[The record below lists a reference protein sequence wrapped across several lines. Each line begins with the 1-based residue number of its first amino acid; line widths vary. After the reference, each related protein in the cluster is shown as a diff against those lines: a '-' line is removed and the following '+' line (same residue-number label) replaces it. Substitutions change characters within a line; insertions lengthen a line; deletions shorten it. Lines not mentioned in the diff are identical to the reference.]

1 MHDDDDALPALPWQT
16 DEKPTKRRHD
26 GRMHD
31 GEGPQAGVAE
41 TLKTGPTSE
50 TGPQRQATLK
60 MGLEPQTI
68 TGKVP
73 SRH

>member
-1 MHDDDDALPALPWQT
+1 MHDDALSALPWKT
-16 DEKPTKRRHD
+16 VEKRNKRRSPSCIQSNL
-26 GRMHD
+26 
-31 GEGPQAGVAE
+31 GPQAGVAE
-41 TLKTGPTSE
+41 TLKTGPTSDE
-50 TGPQRQATLK
+50 TGPQRQTTPR

>member
-1 MHDDDDALPALPWQT
+1 MHDDDDALTALPWKT
-16 DEKPTKRRHD
+16 VEKRNQRRH
-26 GRMHD
+26 GPNWMHD
-31 GEGPQAGVAE
+31 GERPQAGVAE
-41 TLKTGPTSE
+41 TLKTGS
-50 TGPQRQATLK
+50 QRQATPK

>member
-1 MHDDDDALPALPWQT
+1 MNDDDDTIPALPWQT
-16 DEKPTKRRHD
+16 VEKRNKRRHGPKFD
-26 GRMHD
+26 WMHD
-31 GEGPQAGVAE
+31 GERPQAGVAE
-41 TLKTGPTSE
+41 TLKTGS
-50 TGPQRQATLK
+50 QRQATPK

>member
-1 MHDDDDALPALPWQT
+1 MDDDDDALPALPWQT

-41 TLKTGPTSE
+41 TLKTGP
-50 TGPQRQATLK
+50 QRQATPK
-60 MGLEPQTI
+60 MGLEAQTI

>member
-1 MHDDDDALPALPWQT
+1 MHDDALPALPWKT
-16 DEKPTKRRHD
+16 VEKRNK
-26 GRMHD
+26 GRSPSCIQSNL
-31 GEGPQAGVAE
+31 GPQAGVAE

-50 TGPQRQATLK
+50 TGPQRQATRK